1 MRDSR
6 PPGCYGVGQMTEFV
20 TFLPFAI
27 LALLVGVFIGCVGI
41 GGVLL
46 VPGLVYLLGM
56 DVQTA
61 IATCMFS
68 YLFSGA
74 AGAAEYARRGS
85 IRWSMALW
93 LCVGAMPGA
102 YLGAATVS
110 IMSAFWLQVIIA
122 VLVLF
127 SGIYALRQAA
137 PLLCGEARPGSV
149 RLAAIGGITG
159 FGSALSGTGGPL
171 VLIPILVWMKFP
183 LLTAVGLSQVIQ
195 LPIAA
200 LASIGNFQLGEVD
213 VGAGLTIAALL
224 VVGVIVGARLAH
236 RLPARLL
243 KPIVA
248 GVLIA
253 VGVAMSGRII
263 YTTVRDQGQ
272 VSNLPHF
279 TQPAQALR

>member
-1 MRDSR
+1 
-6 PPGCYGVGQMTEFV
+6 MTELV

-46 VPGLVYLLGM
+46 VPGLVYLVGM

-85 IRWSMALW
+85 IRWSMVLW

-110 IMSAFWLQVIIA
+110 IMSARWLEAIIA

-127 SGIYALRQAA
+127 SGIYALRQTA
-137 PLLCGEARPGSV
+137 PVLSGETQPGSAG
-149 RLAAIGGITG
+149 LAAIGGITG

-171 VLIPILVWMKFP
+171 VLIPILVWLKLP

-213 VGAGLTIAALL
+213 VGASLTIAVLL
-224 VVGVIVGARLAH
+224 VLGVMAGARLAH
-236 RLPARLL
+236 RLPAVLL
-243 KPIVA
+243 KRIVA

-263 YTTVRDQGQ
+263 YAAVDYQGQ
-272 VSNLPHF
+272 ISNLSRV
-279 TQPAQALR
+279 TQSAQALR